1 MAGTARGAYY
11 PLFADVTGRRCLVIG
26 GGIIAQRKVTTLL
39 RYGAEVTVISP
50 TVTARLAGYVRRR
63 RIRHLARRFR
73 PTDLR
78 ATWVVCAATDDQGI
92 NERVFRA
99 ATARRIFT
107 NVVDQKPLCSF
118 ITPAIFTRGPLTIA
132 VSTGGASPTL
142 AKKLRHDLERTIGA
156 EYVPMLRLLAGLR
169 GIAKR
174 RLPHYD
180 DRKVYF
186 DRLVRGRVFRLVKAG
201 KRGTARQEAMR
212 LLTKHAATL
221 KRNGHRSH
229 EERLSK

>member
-1 MAGTARGAYY
+1 M
-11 PLFADVTGRRCLVIG
+11 
-26 GGIIAQRKVTTLL
+26 
-39 RYGAEVTVISP
+39 
-50 TVTARLAGYVRRR
+50 
-63 RIRHLARRFR
+63 
-73 PTDLR
+73 
-78 ATWVVCAATDDQGI
+78 VCAATDDQRI

-118 ITPAIFTRGPLTIA
+118 IAPAIFTRGPLTIA

-142 AKKLRHDLERTIGA
+142 AKKLRQDLERTIGA

-186 DRLVRGRVFRLVKAG
+186 DRLVRGRVFGLVKAG
-201 KRGTARQEAMR
+201 KRRTARQEAV
-212 LLTKHAATL
+212 LLLQKHAAAIKT
-221 KRNGHRSH
+221 NGHR
-229 EERLSK
+229 